1 MKIEYDQ
8 TKRDLT
14 LQARGLD
21 MADAA
26 EVFATEVLI
35 IEDDRLNYGETRFMT
50 VGTLKDRLVVLIW
63 TSRGTTRR
71 IISLRKANAREQAV
85 YTPSPRDPPPP

>member
-85 YTPSPRDPPPP
+85 DTPSPRDPPPP